1 MIKEF
6 ADTSQSRMSVSFNE
20 MFRIFFCKKAVKQND
35 KKLVM
40 YDDGSVLDVFDDGLL
55 SGTEH

>member
-1 MIKEF
+1 
-6 ADTSQSRMSVSFNE
+6 MSEVFK
-20 MFRIFFCKKAVKQND
+20 IFCKKAVKQND

-40 YDDGSVLDVFDDGLL
+40 HDDGSVLDVFDDGLL

>member
-6 ADTSQSRMSVSFNE
+6 ADTSQSRINVSLSE
-20 MFRIFFCKKAVKQND
+20 MFRIFCKKAVKQND

-40 YDDGSVLDVFDDGLL
+40 HDDGSVLDVFDDGLL

>member
-6 ADTSQSRMSVSFNE
+6 ADTSQSSLSEVFK
-20 MFRIFFCKKAVKQND
+20 IFCKKAVKQND

-40 YDDGSVLDVFDDGLL
+40 HDDGSVLDVFDDGLL

>member
-6 ADTSQSRMSVSFNE
+6 ADTSQSRMNVSFNE
-20 MFRIFFCKKAVKQND
+20 MFRIFCKKAVKQND

-40 YDDGSVLDVFDDGLL
+40 RDDGSVLDVFDDGLL

>member
-6 ADTSQSRMSVSFNE
+6 ADTSQSRMNVSLSE
-20 MFRIFFCKKAVKQND
+20 IFRIFCKKAVKQND

-40 YDDGSVLDVFDDGLL
+40 NDDGSVLDVFDDGLL

>member
-6 ADTSQSRMSVSFNE
+6 ADTSQSRMNVSLSE
-20 MFRIFFCKKAVKQND
+20 IFRIFCKKAVKKND

-40 YDDGSVLDVFDDGLL
+40 HDDGSVLDVFDDGLL

>member
-1 MIKEF
+1 MN
-6 ADTSQSRMSVSFNE
+6 VSFNE
-20 MFRIFFCKKAVKQND
+20 MFRIFCKKAVKQND

-40 YDDGSVLDVFDDGLL
+40 HDDGSVLDVFDDGLL

>member
-1 MIKEF
+1 
-6 ADTSQSRMSVSFNE
+6 MSE
-20 MFRIFFCKKAVKQND
+20 MFRIFCKKAVKQND

-40 YDDGSVLDVFDDGLL
+40 HDDGGVLDVFDDGLL